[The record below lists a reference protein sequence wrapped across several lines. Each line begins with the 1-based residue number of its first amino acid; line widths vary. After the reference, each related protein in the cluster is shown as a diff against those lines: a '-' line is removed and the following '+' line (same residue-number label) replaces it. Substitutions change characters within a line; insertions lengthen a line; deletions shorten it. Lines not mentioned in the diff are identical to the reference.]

1 MLHRL
6 FIILIASFCS
16 FPLMAQKTP
25 KDQAPKDEVVFFAR
39 VVPEREQ
46 LFAGDS
52 CLVNIVLYSSH
63 DFADVEKKP
72 EVVTVKGG
80 RARLLPRRSSPVP
93 FRVQMEEGIF
103 NAVVWQQYV
112 VGRDDVGNI
121 RFSTPTF
128 NATFAIIEMSDDPFE
143 RFFGFGQRNQRLV
156 KAKCKLDAFTLP
168 VVERPKRSSQ
178 DILQSGGS
186 LI

>member
-1 MLHRL
+1 
-6 FIILIASFCS
+6 
-16 FPLMAQKTP
+16 MAQKGAKEKAS
-25 KDQAPKDEVVFFAR
+25 KDKEDVVFFAR
-39 VVPEREQ
+39 VVTEREQ

-52 CLVNIVLYSSH
+52 CLVNIVLYSSLP
-63 DFADVEKKP
+63 FADVEKDP
-72 EVVTVKGG
+72 EVISVKGG
-80 RARLLPRRSSPVP
+80 RARLLPRRSRPTP
-93 FRVQMEEGIF
+93 FRIQMEEGIF
-103 NAVVWQQYV
+103 NAVVWQQYI
-112 VGRDDVGNI
+112 VGRDDVGKI

-128 NATFAIIEMSDDPFE
+128 HATFGIVEMSDDPFE
-143 RFFGFGQRNQRLV
+143 RFFGFGQRNLRLV